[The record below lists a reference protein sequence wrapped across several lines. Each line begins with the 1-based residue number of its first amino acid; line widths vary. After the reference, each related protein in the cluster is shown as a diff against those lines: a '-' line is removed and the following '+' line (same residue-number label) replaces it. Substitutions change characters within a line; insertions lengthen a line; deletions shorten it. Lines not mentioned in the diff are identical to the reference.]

1 MNRISR
7 KLLTVLGAILVIL
20 LLAIVIVFVYC
31 GLYPFKKHV
40 KVLTD
45 RIDIGADEFQYTN
58 NIQTQANVWMG
69 SYQKELYFYPH
80 CNYEARKSV
89 YDRWLCVLRN
99 QQVVKLC
106 KIGDGKAQMIGSSNG
121 FIYYAVYSTGSNDK
135 LYCYDIANKKETVLY
150 TGNLAFK
157 YGASLYTASFMT
169 DGALSVPFFSDE
181 SGKAPQYLRII
192 RGEVIDVINQPENYS
207 HNQHTYTIVRD
218 ASSPSDHLKVTDAI
232 GNTVEYPL
240 AVAVSRTFIPTS
252 KGCLIH
258 NEGYSAM
265 LYNVDD
271 SQSISLLFE
280 LPCLSSSSAVAVVNE
295 DIYLS
300 VKRYEK
306 FGSLGMLRFENDT
319 AEGTYKINQ
328 TDFSPVKISDSI
340 YNGLYFFG
348 GESLYACDESC
359 NIYRLDLQGNVID
372 TVLKVIG
379 ADISS

>member
-1 MNRISR
+1 MNRISY
-7 KLLTVLGAILVIL
+7 KSLALFGAVLVIL
-20 LLAIVIVFVYC
+20 LLATAIVF
-31 GLYPFKKHV
+31 LYPFKKQV
-40 KVLTD
+40 KVSTN
-45 RIDIGADEFQYTN
+45 RIDIGANEFQYTN

-69 SYQKELYFYPH
+69 SYQEELYFYPH
-80 CNYEARKSV
+80 CNYEARKSI

-99 QQVVKLC
+99 QQVLKLC
-106 KIGDGKAQMIGSSNG
+106 KIGDGKAQVIGSSNG

-135 LYCYDIANKKETVLY
+135 LYCYDIANEKETVLY

-169 DGALSVPFFSDE
+169 DGTLSVPIFPEESD
-181 SGKAPQYLRII
+181 KAPQYLRII
-192 RGEVIDVINQPENYS
+192 RGEVVDVINQPENYS

-218 ASSPSDHLKVTDAI
+218 ASAPSDHIKVTDAT

-240 AVAVSRTFIPTS
+240 AAAVSRAFIPTS

-280 LPCLSSSSAVAVVNE
+280 LPCLSSSSAVAVVNG
-295 DIYLS
+295 DLYLS

-319 AEGTYKINQ
+319 AEGTYKISQ
-328 TDFSPVKISDSI
+328 TDCSPVKISDNI

-348 GESLYACDESC
+348 GESIYACDEFC
-359 NIYRLDLQGNVID
+359 NIYRLDLQGNVLD